1 MTEQPNKGIPVYRV
15 RPESGTEEKML
26 HRNML
31 LPLCLPWPR
40 ELERE
45 AIDEDDVERESV
57 DGSDDVDSEFEV
69 QMEMPRPRRYDDN
82 HVHLQVDNVNDADDN
97 VDVSV
102 VEDSYPQAATDETSH
117 DEQVATVASP
127 GPVSPGSS
135 GTKSTPRAD
144 TPPLRRST
152 RVRNPPCRLG
162 DFVSHAQTAHLLDWQ
177 IKVAALMQ
185 LLPLFPL
192 QHAEIGNA
200 IMYVIT
206 HA

>member
-1 MTEQPNKGIPVYRV
+1 MYASDGAMQRSDKHADEAPNFPPQKRRSRGSYLDVKPTE
-15 RPESGTEEKML
+15 
-26 HRNML
+26 
-31 LPLCLPWPR
+31 
-40 ELERE
+40 
-45 AIDEDDVERESV
+45 
-57 DGSDDVDSEFEV
+57 SEFPKPKRQHNSQGTTGV
-69 QMEMPRPRRYDDN
+69 QEAERIRLHILPVWKHEALLRKN
-82 HVHLQVDNVNDADDN
+82 
-97 VDVSV
+97 
-102 VEDSYPQAATDETSH
+102 EK
-117 DEQVATVASP
+117 QVATVASP
-127 GPVSPGSS
+127 GPVSPGSPGS
-135 GTKSTPRAD
+135 KSTPRVG
-144 TPPLRRST
+144 TPPLRRSN